1 MSQTESDQLVRR
13 NYELNVLNQIADALN
28 QEVNLG
34 EALRT
39 TLALVAELMGLKTG
53 WIWLMDEETDEAYLA
68 AEQHLPASLKD
79 TPGIMDGRLYCY
91 CLDEYRSGDLDGPE
105 NVQSIGCSRLRDL
118 GKKQPELDYH
128 AVIALNANDKQLG
141 LLNVASADRPELS
154 EDDLR
159 LLHTVGDL
167 LSMAIE
173 RTRLY
178 GKSAQ
183 MGAMEERNRLAREIH
198 DTIAQ
203 GLAGLA
209 LKLETVDALMESNA
223 QAEKTREYVQQALA
237 LTRQNLDEVRRSV
250 MDLRAAPLEERS
262 LTEAIQALIESV
274 RQTSVMAIEF
284 TESESRRLPVRLE
297 TSIYRVVEQALTNIR
312 QHAEARNVTINL
324 VMSPENV
331 TLSIEDDGCGFDTSE
346 AQDGHYGL
354 VGMNER
360 IKLAGGAMTISSSPG
375 EGTRIEAT
383 IPIEG

>member
-1 MSQTESDQLVRR
+1 MSETESDQLVRR

-34 EALRT
+34 ETLRT

-53 WIWLMDEETDEAYLA
+53 WIWLLDGETDEAYLA
-68 AEQHLPASLKD
+68 AEQHLPAGLKD

-91 CLDEYRSGDLDGPE
+91 CLDEYRSGDLDGPK

-128 AVIALNANDKQLG
+128 AVIALNANGKQLG

-154 EDDLR
+154 DDDLR

-178 GKSAQ
+178 EKSIQ
-183 MGAMEERNRLAREIH
+183 MGVMEERNRLAREIH

-203 GLAGLA
+203 RLAGLA
-209 LKLETVDALMESNA
+209 LKLETVDALMESDV
-223 QAEKTREYVQQALA
+223 QVEKTREYVQQALA
-237 LTRQNLDEVRRSV
+237 LTRQNLEEVRRSV
-250 MDLRAAPLEERS
+250 MDLRAAPLEDRS
-262 LTEAIQALIESV
+262 LGEAISVLIKSV
-274 RQTSVMAIEF
+274 RQTSVMTIEF

-312 QHAEARNVTINL
+312 QHAEARYVTISL
-324 VMSPENV
+324 VMSPETV
-331 TLSIEDDGCGFDTSE
+331 TLTIEDDGCGFDPSE
-346 AQDGHYGL
+346 VQEGHYGL

-360 IKLAGGAMTISSSPG
+360 VKLAGGKMTLRSSPG
-375 EGTRIEAT
+375 EGTGIEAT